1 MKLKLTFLLT
11 AVVCFTQPVVA
22 QNYMADF
29 KALVARNDT
38 AAAFKL
44 LQGWQKTGMNDPDFY
59 IATYNYYAKKG
70 ITEVLSLQKDQPD
83 GKSLQLTDSAGKVA
97 GYLGGGQ
104 PSYNLTYLNKGF
116 EYIDAGIAKFPAR
129 LDMRF
134 GKVYLL
140 GKIEN
145 YKLFTKEIINAVTYG
160 QTIGFKWIWSEGKP
174 LEDPEGFMLSNIQTY
189 VVQLYNAGDQN
200 MDYIRDISLAILK
213 YKPDNVVSLSDLSI
227 SYLAKKDY
235 AHALEAL
242 LKAEKLAPHDYIV
255 LNNIAYCY
263 KLQGNKPNA
272 LKYYQLV
279 KQYGND
285 EVKADADKKIAE
297 LNKQ

>member
-1 MKLKLTFLLT
+1 MKLKLTFLLM
-11 AVVCFTQPVVA
+11 AVVCFARPVSA
-22 QNYMADF
+22 QNHMADF
-29 KALVARNDT
+29 KALVAKDDT

-44 LQGWQKTGMNDPDFY
+44 LQGWQKTGTNDPDFY
-59 IATYNYYAKKG
+59 IASYNYYAKKG
-70 ITEVLSLQKDQPD
+70 LTEILSLQKDQPA
-83 GKSLQLTDSAGKVA
+83 GQSLQLTDSTGKVA

-104 PSYNLTYLNKGF
+104 TSYNLTYLNKGF

-140 GKIEN
+140 GRIEN
-145 YKLFTKEIINAVTYG
+145 YKAFAEEIIKAVNYG

-174 LEDPEGFMLSNIQTY
+174 VEDPENYMLSNIQTY
-189 VVQLYNAGDQN
+189 VIQLYNAGNQN
-200 MDYIRDISLAILK
+200 MDSIRDISLAILK

-242 LKAEKLAPHDYIV
+242 LKAEKLASHDYIV

-263 KLQGNKPNA
+263 QLQGNKPDA
-272 LKYYQLV
+272 LKYYQMV
-279 KQYGND
+279 KQYGD
-285 EVKADADKKIAE
+285 SEAKVQADKKIAE

>member
-1 MKLKLTFLLT
+1 MKLKLTFLSI
-11 AVVCFTQPVVA
+11 AVTCFIQPIFA

-29 KALVARNDT
+29 KALVAKNDT
-38 AAAFKL
+38 AAAFKI
-44 LQGWQKTGMNDPDFY
+44 LQGWQKAGINDPDFY
-59 IATYNYYAKKG
+59 IASYNYYAKKG
-70 ITEVLSLQKDQPD
+70 LTEILSLQKDQPA
-83 GKSLQLTDSAGKVA
+83 GQSFQLTDSTGKVA

-104 PSYNLTYLNKGF
+104 TSYNLIYLNKGF
-116 EYIDAGIAKFPAR
+116 EYIDTGISKFPAR

-145 YKLFTKEIINAVTYG
+145 YKAFSEEIIKAVNYG
-160 QTIGFKWIWSEGKP
+160 QTIGFKWIWSGGKP
-174 LEDPEGFMLSNIQTY
+174 VEDPENFMLSNIQTY
-189 VVQLYNAGDQN
+189 IIQLNNAGDQN

-213 YKPDNVVSLSDLSI
+213 YKPNNVVSLSDLSI
-227 SYLAKKDY
+227 SYLTKKDY
-235 AHALEAL
+235 PRALETL

-263 KLQGNKPNA
+263 ELQGNKPNA

-285 EVKADADKKIAE
+285 EAKASADKKIAE
-297 LNKQ
+297 LNKK